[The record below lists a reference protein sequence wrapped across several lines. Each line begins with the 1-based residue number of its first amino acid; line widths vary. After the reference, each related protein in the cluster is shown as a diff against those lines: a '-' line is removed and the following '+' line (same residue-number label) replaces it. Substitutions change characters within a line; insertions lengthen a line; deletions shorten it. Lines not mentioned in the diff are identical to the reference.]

1 MAFILQMDFT
11 AVRMASDHDF
21 HALGLTRRGDIL
33 ALRSFVLGDEKE
45 AKKRKLLELTKQLS
59 SKSSK
64 KKTGSASPRGTM
76 KSSQDAT
83 SPPTQRFK
91 KIQIGWMHFSNKEN
105 RYVAVRMAKGG
116 GTREVSFPLQATSAD
131 MMDEIKNIFFP
142 DGMSVFGTTNAMTFK
157 LGNFSCQEI
166 NEEFTLERY
175 IEEHKLSKVRL
186 YILSRISTQ
195 EKESEVHE
203 NSDDDN
209 DLLTPAFDNATSSRL
224 VGSSEE
230 RRVLRA
236 LQEKEY
242 LDLLAADQEKESEKQ
257 EELLRCQERA
267 SRQERLRQARASRLS
282 KEPEVNEPH
291 FIVSVRHPI
300 VGVQTRRFERKGE
313 VGTVYDWVG
322 SLSLT
327 PEYFTLSMPDNANL
341 HPSVPIETVHRVILS
356 MCACEEGPAF
366 PDEDVCFQGFGGSPE
381 DSLNSTAESNE
392 TMDGPFC
399 ISELPPSVLMEGDE
413 M

>member
-1 MAFILQMDFT
+1 MACILQMDFM

-21 HALGLTRRGDIL
+21 QALDLIKRGDIL
-33 ALRSFVLGDEKE
+33 ALHSFILGDEKE
-45 AKKRKLLELTKQLS
+45 AKKRKVLELTKQLN

-64 KKTGSASPRGTM
+64 KKTGSAGPRGIM
-76 KSSQDAT
+76 KSSQDET
-83 SPPTQRFK
+83 SSPTQRLK
-91 KIQIGWMHFSNKEN
+91 RIQIGWMHFNDKESH
-105 RYVAVRMAKGG
+105 YVAVHMAKGG
-116 GTREVSFPLQATSAD
+116 STKEVSFPVQATSAD
-131 MMDEIKNIFFP
+131 MMDEIKKIFFL
-142 DGMSVFGTTNAMTFK
+142 DGMTVFSETQAMTFR

-186 YILSRISTQ
+186 YILSRIITQ
-195 EKESEVHE
+195 EKKSEVHD
-203 NSDDDN
+203 NSDDDS

-242 LDLLAADQEKESEKQ
+242 LDSLAADQAKESYKQ

-267 SRQERLRQARASRLS
+267 ARQERLREARASRVS

-291 FIVSVRHPI
+291 FIVSIRHPV

-327 PEYFTLSMPDNANL
+327 PE
-341 HPSVPIETVHRVILS
+341 
-356 MCACEEGPAF
+356 
-366 PDEDVCFQGFGGSPE
+366 
-381 DSLNSTAESNE
+381 
-392 TMDGPFC
+392 
-399 ISELPPSVLMEGDE
+399 
-413 M
+413 

>member
-1 MAFILQMDFT
+1 MHFT
-11 AVRMASDHDF
+11 AVRMASDYDF

-33 ALRSFVLGDEKE
+33 ALRSFILGDEKE

-64 KKTGSASPRGTM
+64 KKTGSASPRGTL

-131 MMDEIKNIFFP
+131 MGWMKLNFFFFFFC
-142 DGMSVFGTTNAMTFK
+142 MSVFGRTNAMTFK

-186 YILSRISTQ
+186 YILSRIITQ

-242 LDLLAADQEKESEKQ
+242 LDSLAADQAKESEKQ
-257 EELLRCQERA
+257 EEFLRCQERA

-282 KEPEVNEPH
+282 KEPEVNEPD

-341 HPSVPIETVHRVILS
+341 HPSVRIETVHRVILS
-356 MCACEEGPAF
+356 MCECEEGPAF
-366 PDEDVCFQGFGGSPE
+366 PDEDVCFQSFGGSPE

-392 TMDGPFC
+392 TMGGSFC

>member
-1 MAFILQMDFT
+1 MACNLQMDFT
-11 AVRMASDHDF
+11 AIRMAGDYDF
-21 HALGLTRRGDIL
+21 QALGLTKRGDIL
-33 ALRSFVLGDEKE
+33 ALRSFVLGDEKK
-45 AKKRKLLELTKQLS
+45 AKKRKLLELTKQLC

-64 KKTGSASPRGTM
+64 KKTGSAGLRAIM
-76 KSSQDAT
+76 KSSQDET
-83 SPPTQRFK
+83 SSPTPRLK
-91 KIQIGWMHFSNKEN
+91 RIQIGWMHFNDKES
-105 RYVAVRMAKGG
+105 RYVAVRMSKGG
-116 GTREVSFPLQATSAD
+116 GTREVSFPVQATSAD
-131 MMDEIKNIFFP
+131 MMDEIKKIFFP
-142 DGMSVFGTTNAMTFK
+142 DEMTVFGATQAMTFK

-166 NEEFTLERY
+166 NDAFTLERY

-186 YILSRISTQ
+186 YILSRIITQ
-195 EKESEVHE
+195 EKKSEVHD
-203 NSDDDN
+203 NSDDDS
-209 DLLTPAFDNATSSRL
+209 DLLTPAFDNATSSWL

-242 LDLLAADQEKESEKQ
+242 IDSLAADQAKESYKQ

-267 SRQERLRQARASRLS
+267 ARQERLREARASRVS

-291 FIVSVRHPI
+291 FIVSVKHPV
-300 VGVQTRRFERKGE
+300 VGVQTRRFERKSE

-356 MCACEEGPAF
+356 MCECEEGPAF
-366 PDEDVCFQGFGGSPE
+366 PDEDICFQGFGGSSE

-392 TMDGPFC
+392 TMDAPFC
-399 ISELPPSVLMEGDE
+399 VSELPSTVLMEGDE

>member
-1 MAFILQMDFT
+1 
-11 AVRMASDHDF
+11 
-21 HALGLTRRGDIL
+21 
-33 ALRSFVLGDEKE
+33 
-45 AKKRKLLELTKQLS
+45 
-59 SKSSK
+59 
-64 KKTGSASPRGTM
+64 
-76 KSSQDAT
+76 
-83 SPPTQRFK
+83 
-91 KIQIGWMHFSNKEN
+91 
-105 RYVAVRMAKGG
+105 
-116 GTREVSFPLQATSAD
+116 
-131 MMDEIKNIFFP
+131 
-142 DGMSVFGTTNAMTFK
+142 MTFK

-186 YILSRISTQ
+186 YILSRIITQ
-195 EKESEVHE
+195 EKKSEVHD
-203 NSDDDN
+203 NSDDDS
-209 DLLTPAFDNATSSRL
+209 DLLTPAFGNATSSRL

-242 LDLLAADQEKESEKQ
+242 LDSLAADQAKESYKQ
-257 EELLRCQERA
+257 EEVLRCQERA
-267 SRQERLRQARASRLS
+267 ARHERLREARASRVS

-291 FIVSVRHPI
+291 FIVSIRHPV

-341 HPSVPIETVHRVILS
+341 HPSVPIETVHRVTLS
-356 MCACEEGPAF
+356 MCECEEGPAF

-392 TMDGPFC
+392 TVEAPFC
-399 ISELPPSVLMEGDE
+399 VSELPPTVLMEGDE